1 MNSATGSTPNGLPH
15 DHRWLTA
22 WVLDKNHNVT
32 KDEYHLLFCYK
43 NCQLEK
49 TTTKLRQMQLYFCWA
64 FALFHQGIVITD
76 AFKILHTFLL
86 KRQSKHYTIIK
97 FCHSNNSDEKD
108 LTA

>member
-43 NCQLEK
+43 NYQLEK
-49 TTTKLRQMQLYFCWA
+49 QQQNYDKCNYIFVELSPCF
-64 FALFHQGIVITD
+64 
-76 AFKILHTFLL
+76 
-86 KRQSKHYTIIK
+86 IK
-97 FCHSNNSDEKD
+97 
-108 LTA
+108 A